1 MNKQV
6 IALTLGGI
14 LIGTPLINAK
24 EANSATI
31 VEFNKQVE
39 NIEMLPYQN
48 PRIVAFNNQVKKD
61 YEIKKAKETAER
73 LEAERLELER
83 KEKERVEHVWFNS
96 YDLRDIS
103 GISFDEMKEVL
114 SESHYSNFAEL
125 SDAFVGAER
134 EYGVNAFA
142 LVAICGLESGWNRSN
157 RAKNGSNNLTGMAV
171 YGDDSPGTQYES
183 KYKCIMDL
191 ARQLNTY
198 YLTPGAEHYNGTSTS
213 KVNIKYSASP
223 DWYKKVDSIG
233 DELVSI
239 YNQKFR
245 NGGAY

>member
-14 LIGTPLINAK
+14 LIGTPFINAK
-24 EANSATI
+24 EVNSATI

-39 NIEMLPYQN
+39 NIRVLPYQN

-61 YEIKKAKETAER
+61 YEIKKAKETTER

-103 GISFDEMKEVL
+103 GISFDEMREVL

-142 LVAICGLESGWNRSN
+142 LVAICGLESGWNKSN

-171 YGDDSPGTQYES
+171 YGDDSPGIQYES

-191 ARQLNTY
+191 ARQLSTY
-198 YLTPGAEHYNGTSTS
+198 YLTPGAEYYNGTSTS
-213 KVNIKYSASP
+213 KINIKYSANP
-223 DWYKKVDSIG
+223 NWYKQVDIIG
-233 DELVSI
+233 DELVAI

>member
-6 IALTLGGI
+6 IALTLSGV
-14 LIGTPLINAK
+14 LMSMPVTNVK

-39 NIEMLPYQN
+39 NIGALPYQN
-48 PRIVAFNNQVKKD
+48 ARIAAFYNQVKID
-61 YEIKKAKETAER
+61 SEIKKAKETTER

-83 KEKERVEHVWFNS
+83 KERERIEHVWFNS

-103 GISFDEMKEVL
+103 GISFNEMREVL

-142 LVAICGLESGWNRSN
+142 LVAICGLESGWNTSE

-171 YGDDSPGTQYES
+171 YGDYSPGIQYES

-191 ARQLNTY
+191 ARQLSTY
-198 YLTPGAEHYNGTSTS
+198 YLTPGAEYYNGTSTS
-213 KVNIKYSASP
+213 KINIKYSANP
-223 DWYKKVDSIG
+223 NWYKQVDIIG
-233 DELVSI
+233 DELVAI